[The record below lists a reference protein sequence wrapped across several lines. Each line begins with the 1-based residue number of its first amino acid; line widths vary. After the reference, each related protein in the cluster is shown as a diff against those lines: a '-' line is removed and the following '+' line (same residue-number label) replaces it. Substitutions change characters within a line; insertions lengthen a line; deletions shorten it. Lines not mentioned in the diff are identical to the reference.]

1 LYGVGNESK
10 RWRKEEVARAQ
21 PYRDSHAIAAWFL
34 FFLTKARDQ
43 VEPHGVVVLL
53 GGYLVASAVRAT
65 V

>member
-10 RWRKEEVARAQ
+10 RWRKEVARAQ
-21 PYRDSHAIAAWFL
+21 PYRDSHAIAAWSL

-43 VEPHGVVVLL
+43 VEPHWVVVVLR
-53 GGYLVASAVRAT
+53 GYLVASAVRAT